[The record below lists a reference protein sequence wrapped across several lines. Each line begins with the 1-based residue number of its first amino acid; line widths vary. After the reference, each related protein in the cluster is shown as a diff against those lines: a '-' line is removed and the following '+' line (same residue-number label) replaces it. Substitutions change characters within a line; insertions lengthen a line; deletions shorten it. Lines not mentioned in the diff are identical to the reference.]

1 MQFVS
6 APCVLSLRT
15 RCLSPE
21 PAHPNNALLPFN
33 RPRTFFDGGATGK
46 QSEKMMK
53 KLMMLSAVAA
63 LMLGGSAYAADANDP
78 TVQIKGQASYK
89 LAPDEFNAY
98 ASAYSLSNGGA
109 IKFTR
114 TGSRYWAQLKGG
126 DRVELF
132 AAQQGVFM
140 TAAGSRISFQD
151 EGDSLAI
158 DNYELLPMAVA
169 MHATNVRVI
178 AAR

>member
-1 MQFVS
+1 
-6 APCVLSLRT
+6 
-15 RCLSPE
+15 
-21 PAHPNNALLPFN
+21 
-33 RPRTFFDGGATGK
+33 
-46 QSEKMMK
+46 MK

-78 TVQIKGQASYK
+78 TVQIKASPAYK
-89 LAPDEFNAY
+89 LAPAEFNAY
-98 ASAYSLSNGGA
+98 AAAYNLSNGGS
-109 IKFTR
+109 IKFTQ

-140 TAAGSRISFQD
+140 TAGGSRIAFQD

-169 MHATNVRVI
+169 MHETNVRVI